1 MSNEALKVGDTAPE
15 FNAKDQNGTLHSLK
29 DYKGKKLA
37 LYFYPKDNTPG
48 CNAQACNIRDNYE
61 SLGKAGISILGV
73 SIDDEKSHK
82 KFEEKFD
89 LPFSL
94 LVDDEK
100 KIVQDYG
107 VWGLKKFM
115 GKEYMGTNR
124 KTFLID
130 EHGVVAHIIDKV
142 KTKEHSAQILELWG

>member
-1 MSNEALKVGDTAPE
+1 MYKEKIKVGDKAPE
-15 FNAKDQNGTLHSLK
+15 FNAQDQNGTVHNLN

-61 SLGKAGISILGV
+61 FLKKAGISILGV

-82 KFEEKFD
+82 KFEEKFQ
-89 LPFSL
+89 LPFPL
-94 LVDDEK
+94 LVDNEK
-100 KIVQDYG
+100 KLVQDYG

-115 GKEYMGTNR
+115 GKEFMGTKR
-124 KTFLID
+124 TTFLID
-130 EHGVVAHIIDKV
+130 ENGTIAHIIDKV
-142 KTKEHSAQILELWG
+142 KTKEHADQILAVWN